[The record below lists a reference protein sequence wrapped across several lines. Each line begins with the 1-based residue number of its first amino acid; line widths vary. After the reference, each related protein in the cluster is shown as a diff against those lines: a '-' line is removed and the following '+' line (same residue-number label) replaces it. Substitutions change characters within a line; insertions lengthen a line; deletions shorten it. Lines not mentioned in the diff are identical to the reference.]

1 MNVESREWKVV
12 KPLSPFHIRHS
23 SSGGIMPRLG
33 VNIDHVATVRQ
44 ARGVMYPDPVT
55 AVGIVELAGA
65 DGIVCHLREDR
76 RHIRDR
82 DLRILRE
89 IIQTRL
95 NLEMAATEEMI
106 RIALTTKPN
115 LVTLV
120 PEKREEL
127 TTEGGL
133 DVIKFFPSLKKA
145 IQRLHKGAIPV
156 SLFVDPKKD
165 QIKAS
170 EDAGADAIEI
180 HTGHYCDA
188 KTPSQEDEELKKIFD
203 AVAEATHRNLQIAAG
218 HGLNYV
224 NVQRIAEIK
233 EIEELNIG
241 HSIIARAVLVGLD
254 RAVREMIALI
264 K

>member
-1 MNVESREWKVV
+1 MA
-12 KPLSPFHIRHS
+12 
-23 SSGGIMPRLG
+23 RLG

-55 AVGIVELAGA
+55 AAGIVELAGA

-76 RHIRDR
+76 RHIQDR
-82 DLRILRE
+82 DLQLLRGV
-89 IIQTRL
+89 IQTRL

-106 RIALTTKPN
+106 RIALATQPDI
-115 LVTLV
+115 VTLV

-133 DVIKFFPSLKKA
+133 DVVKSFQSLKKA
-145 IQRLHKGAIPV
+145 IQRLQRGGIPV
-156 SLFVDPKKD
+156 SLFVDPRSE

-170 EDAGADAIEI
+170 EGVGANVIEI
-180 HTGHYCDA
+180 HTGHYCEA
-188 KTPSQEDEELKKIFD
+188 KTLAQADGELKKILD
-203 AVAEATHRNLQIAAG
+203 AVGEASRRNLQIAGG

-224 NVQRIAEIK
+224 NVRRIAEIK

-264 K
+264 R

>member
-1 MNVESREWKVV
+1 
-12 KPLSPFHIRHS
+12 
-23 SSGGIMPRLG
+23 
-33 VNIDHVATVRQ
+33 
-44 ARGVMYPDPVT
+44 MYPDPVT
-55 AVGIVELAGA
+55 AAGIVEWAGA

-76 RHIRDR
+76 RHIQDR

-106 RIALTTKPN
+106 RIALATKPN
-115 LVTLV
+115 IVTLV

-145 IQRLHKGAIPV
+145 IQRLQKDGIPV

-170 EDAGADAIEI
+170 EGVGAEVIEI

-188 KTPSQEDEELKKIFD
+188 KTPVQEDEELKKILD
-203 AVAEATHRNLQIAAG
+203 AVAEASHRNLKIAAG

-224 NVQRIAEIK
+224 NVRRIAEIK

>member
-1 MNVESREWKVV
+1 
-12 KPLSPFHIRHS
+12 
-23 SSGGIMPRLG
+23 MPKLG

-44 ARGVMYPDPVT
+44 ARGVTYPDPVM
-55 AVGIVELAGA
+55 AAGIAELAGA

-76 RHIRDR
+76 RHIQDR

-89 IIQTRL
+89 TIQTRL
-95 NLEMAATEEMI
+95 NLEMAPTEEMI
-106 RIALTTKPN
+106 RIALSAKPN
-115 LVTLV
+115 IATLV

-133 DVIKFFPSLKKA
+133 DVIKFSPSLKKA
-145 IQRLHKGAIPV
+145 IQRLHKGGIPV
-156 SLFVDPKKD
+156 SLFVDPQKN

-170 EDAGADAIEI
+170 EDVGADTIEI
-180 HTGHYCDA
+180 HTGRYCEA
-188 KTPSQEDEELKKIFD
+188 KTPSEEDEELKIILD
-203 AVAEATHRNLQIAAG
+203 AVAEASHHDLKIAAG

-224 NVQRIAEIK
+224 NVRRIAEIK

-254 RAVREMIALI
+254 RAVREMVNLLRT
-264 K
+264 

>member
-1 MNVESREWKVV
+1 
-12 KPLSPFHIRHS
+12 
-23 SSGGIMPRLG
+23 MPRLG
-33 VNIDHVATVRQ
+33 VNIDHIATLRQ
-44 ARGVMYPDPVT
+44 ARGVMYPDPVI

-76 RHIRDR
+76 RHIQDR
-82 DLRILRE
+82 DLRMLRE

-95 NLEMAATEEMI
+95 NLEMAATEEMV
-106 RIALTTKPN
+106 RIALVTKPDI
-115 LVTLV
+115 VTLV

-133 DVIKFFPSLKKA
+133 DIIKFFSSLKKT
-145 IQRLHKGAIPV
+145 IQRLHKAGIPV

-170 EDAGADAIEI
+170 EGVGAEAIEI

-188 KTPSQEDEELKKIFD
+188 KTSFQEDEELKKILD
-203 AVAEATHRNLQIAAG
+203 AVAEASHRNLQIAAG

-241 HSIIARAVLVGLD
+241 HSIIARAVLVGLE

>member
-1 MNVESREWKVV
+1 
-12 KPLSPFHIRHS
+12 
-23 SSGGIMPRLG
+23 MPRLG

-44 ARGVMYPDPVT
+44 ARGVLYPDPI
-55 AVGIVELAGA
+55 AAAGIVELAGA

-76 RHIRDR
+76 RHIQDR

-106 RIALTTKPN
+106 RIALATKPN
-115 LVTLV
+115 IVTLV

-145 IQRLHKGAIPV
+145 IQRLQKGGIPV

-170 EDAGADAIEI
+170 EGVGAEVIEI

-188 KTPSQEDEELKKIFD
+188 KTSLQEDEELKKILD
-203 AVAEATHRNLQIAAG
+203 AVAEASHRNLQIAAG

>member
-1 MNVESREWKVV
+1 
-12 KPLSPFHIRHS
+12 
-23 SSGGIMPRLG
+23 MPRLG

-44 ARGVMYPDPVT
+44 ARGVLYPDPV
-55 AVGIVELAGA
+55 AAAGIVELAGA

-76 RHIRDR
+76 RHIQDR

-106 RIALTTKPN
+106 RIALATKPN
-115 LVTLV
+115 IVTLV

-145 IQRLHKGAIPV
+145 IQRLQKGGIPV

-170 EDAGADAIEI
+170 EGVGAEVIEI

-188 KTPSQEDEELKKIFD
+188 KTSLQEDEELKKILD
-203 AVAEATHRNLQIAAG
+203 AIAEASHRNLQIAAG

>member
-1 MNVESREWKVV
+1 MWSGLNNLL
-12 KPLSPFHIRHS
+12 LSTLHIL
-23 SSGGIMPRLG
+23 GGGGNMPRLG

-106 RIALTTKPN
+106 RIALATKPN

-156 SLFVDPKKD
+156 SLFVDPKKE

-170 EDAGADAIEI
+170 EDVGADAIEI

>member
-1 MNVESREWKVV
+1 VT
-12 KPLSPFHIRHS
+12 
-23 SSGGIMPRLG
+23 RLG
-33 VNIDHVATVRQ
+33 VNIDHVATIRQ

-55 AVGIVELAGA
+55 ATGIVELAGA
-65 DGIVCHLREDR
+65 NSIVAHLREDR
-76 RHIRDR
+76 RHIQDR
-82 DLRILRE
+82 DLRLLRE
-89 IIQTRL
+89 VIQTRL

-106 RIALTTKPN
+106 QIALAVQPN

-133 DVIKFFPSLKKA
+133 NVIKSFHPLKKA
-145 IQRLHKGAIPV
+145 IQRLQKGKIPV
-156 SLFVDPKKD
+156 SLFVDPRSD

-170 EDAGADAIEI
+170 EEAGATVVEI

-188 KTPSQEDEELKKIFD
+188 KTPAEADEELKKILD
-203 AVAEATHRNLQIAAG
+203 AVREASHRDLQIAAG

-224 NVQRIAEIK
+224 NVSRIAEIK
-233 EIEELNIG
+233 EIEEFNIG
-241 HSIIARAVLVGLD
+241 HSIIARALLVGLD
-254 RAVREMIALI
+254 QAVREMIALI

>member
-1 MNVESREWKVV
+1 MYGEK
-12 KPLSPFHIRHS
+12 
-23 SSGGIMPRLG
+23 GGMMPRLG
-33 VNIDHVATVRQ
+33 VNIDHVATLRQ

-55 AVGIVELAGA
+55 AAGSVELAGA

-76 RHIRDR
+76 RHIQDR
-82 DLRILRE
+82 DLRLLKE
-89 IIQTRL
+89 VVQTRL
-95 NLEMAATEEMI
+95 NLEMAATEEMV
-106 RIALTTKPN
+106 RIALATQPDI
-115 LVTLV
+115 VTLV

-133 DVIKFFPSLKKA
+133 DVVKYFRPLKRA
-145 IQRLHKGAIPV
+145 IQRLQKGGIPV
-156 SLFVDPKKD
+156 SLFVDPRSN
-165 QIKAS
+165 QIRAS
-170 EDAGADAIEI
+170 EEVGANTIEI

-188 KTPSQEDEELKKIFD
+188 KTPSEADEELKKILD
-203 AVAEATHRNLQIAAG
+203 AVGEAFHRNLQIAAG
-218 HGLNYV
+218 HGLNYT
-224 NVQRIAEIK
+224 NVRRIAEIK

>member
-1 MNVESREWKVV
+1 
-12 KPLSPFHIRHS
+12 
-23 SSGGIMPRLG
+23 MPRLG
-33 VNIDHVATVRQ
+33 VNIDHIATVRQ
-44 ARGVMYPDPVT
+44 ARGVQYPDPVT
-55 AVGIVELAGA
+55 AAGIVELAGA

-76 RHIRDR
+76 RHIQDR

-106 RIALTTKPN
+106 RIALVTKPN
-115 LVTLV
+115 VVTLV

-133 DVIKFFPSLKKA
+133 DVIKFFTPLKKA
-145 IQRLHKGAIPV
+145 VQRLHKGGIPV
-156 SLFVDPKKD
+156 SLFVDPKRD

-170 EDAGADAIEI
+170 EEVGADVIEI

-188 KTPSQEDEELKKIFD
+188 DPSHEDEELKKIFD
-203 AVAEATHRNLQIAAG
+203 AVAEAARRNLRVAAG

-224 NVQRIAEIK
+224 NVRRIAEIK

-254 RAVREMIALI
+254 RAVREMIELI
-264 K
+264 KP

>member
-1 MNVESREWKVV
+1 
-12 KPLSPFHIRHS
+12 
-23 SSGGIMPRLG
+23 MPKLG

-44 ARGVMYPDPVT
+44 ARGVMYPDPIL
-55 AVGIVELAGA
+55 AAGIVEFAGA

-76 RHIRDR
+76 RHIQDR
-82 DLRILRE
+82 DLRLLRE
-89 IIQTRL
+89 VVQSRL
-95 NLEMAATEEMI
+95 NLEMAATEEMV
-106 RIALTTKPN
+106 RIALATKPDI
-115 LVTLV
+115 VTLV

-133 DVIKFFPSLKKA
+133 DVIKFFNPLKKA
-145 IQRLHKGAIPV
+145 IQKLQKGRIPV
-156 SLFVDPKKD
+156 SLFVDARKD
-165 QIKAS
+165 QIRAS
-170 EDAGADAIEI
+170 KEVGARVIEI
-180 HTGHYCDA
+180 HTGRYCDA
-188 KTPSQEDEELKKIFD
+188 RTLSEADEELKKILD
-203 AVAEATHRNLQIAAG
+203 AVEEASRRDLQIAAG

-224 NVQRIAEIK
+224 NVKRISEIK

>member
-1 MNVESREWKVV
+1 MM
-12 KPLSPFHIRHS
+12 IR
-23 SSGGIMPRLG
+23 GGIMPRLG

-44 ARGVMYPDPVT
+44 ARGVMYPDPIT
-55 AVGIVELAGA
+55 AAGIVELAGA

-76 RHIRDR
+76 RHIQDR
-82 DLRILRE
+82 DLRLLRE
-89 IIQTRL
+89 IVQTRL

-106 RIALTTKPN
+106 RIALATKPEIA
-115 LVTLV
+115 TLV

-133 DVIKFFPSLKKA
+133 DVIKFFQPLKKA
-145 IQRLHKGAIPV
+145 IQRLQKGGIPV
-156 SLFVDPKKD
+156 SLFVDPRKD
-165 QIKAS
+165 QIRAS
-170 EDAGADAIEI
+170 EGVGANAIEI

-188 KTPSQEDEELKKIFD
+188 KTTADADEELKKILD
-203 AVAEATHRNLQIAAG
+203 AVGEASHRNLRIAAG

-241 HSIIARAVLVGLD
+241 HSIIARAVLVGLE

>member
-1 MNVESREWKVV
+1 
-12 KPLSPFHIRHS
+12 
-23 SSGGIMPRLG
+23 MPRLG

-44 ARGVMYPDPVT
+44 TRGVAYPDPVT
-55 AVGIVELAGA
+55 AAGMVELAGA
-65 DGIVCHLREDR
+65 TGIVCHLREDR
-76 RHIRDR
+76 RHIQDR

-89 IIQTRL
+89 VVQTRL

-106 RIALTTKPN
+106 RIALATQPN
-115 LVTLV
+115 IVTLV

-133 DVIKFFPSLKKA
+133 DVIKFFPSLKKV
-145 IQRLHKGAIPV
+145 IQRLHRGGIPV
-156 SLFVDPKKD
+156 SLFVDPQRD

-170 EDAGADAIEI
+170 EDAGADVIEI

-188 KTPSQEDEELKKIFD
+188 KTPSHEDGELKKILD
-203 AVAEATHRNLQIAAG
+203 AIAEASHRNLRVAAG

-224 NVQRIAEIK
+224 NVRRIAEIK

-254 RAVREMIALI
+254 RAVREMIAII

>member
-1 MNVESREWKVV
+1 
-12 KPLSPFHIRHS
+12 
-23 SSGGIMPRLG
+23 MPRLG

-44 ARGVMYPDPVT
+44 ARGVMYPDTVI
-55 AVGIVELAGA
+55 AAGMVELAGA

-76 RHIRDR
+76 RHIKDR

-106 RIALTTKPN
+106 RIALATKPDI
-115 LVTLV
+115 VTLV

-133 DVIKFFPSLKKA
+133 DVIKSFASLKKA
-145 IQRLHKGAIPV
+145 IQRLRKGGIPV
-156 SLFVDPKKD
+156 SLFVDPRKD

-170 EDAGADAIEI
+170 EEVGADVIEI

-188 KTPSQEDEELKKIFD
+188 KTVFHEDEELKKILD
-203 AVAEATHRNLQIAAG
+203 AVAEASHRNLKIAAG

-224 NVQRIAEIK
+224 NVKRIAEIK

-254 RAVREMIALI
+254 RAVREMIALV

>member
-1 MNVESREWKVV
+1 
-12 KPLSPFHIRHS
+12 
-23 SSGGIMPRLG
+23 MPRLG

-44 ARGVMYPDPVT
+44 ARGVLYPDPV
-55 AVGIVELAGA
+55 AAAGIVELAGA

-76 RHIRDR
+76 RHIQDR

-106 RIALTTKPN
+106 CIALATKPN
-115 LVTLV
+115 IVTLV

-145 IQRLHKGAIPV
+145 IQRLQKGGIPV

-170 EDAGADAIEI
+170 EGVGAEVIEI

-188 KTPSQEDEELKKIFD
+188 KTSLQEDEELKKILD
-203 AVAEATHRNLQIAAG
+203 AVAEASHRNLQIAAG